1 EPSSFNPKFAIG
13 KFQPILRSIVIVVYT
28 HDIVFAEIFPTLHF
42 NDDQRPFV
50 GILQTMNR
58 AYWKIYCIVGL
69 EKKHIFIANCASLSF
84 NYYPMLIALEV
95 VLQTEALSGIYHKP
109 FDFVVLSFLNDGKV
123 SPRSDLG
130 HFNFFCQRLTQR
142 L

>member
-1 EPSSFNPKFAIG
+1 
-13 KFQPILRSIVIVVYT
+13 
-28 HDIVFAEIFPTLHF
+28 
-42 NDDQRPFV
+42 DDQRPFV

-58 AYWKIYCIVGL
+58 AYRKIHCIVGL

-130 HFNFFCQRLTQR
+130 HFNFFCQRLTQMLTFLTAHLTSAAR
-142 L
+142 KPQSIEVPPYNNTTYILF